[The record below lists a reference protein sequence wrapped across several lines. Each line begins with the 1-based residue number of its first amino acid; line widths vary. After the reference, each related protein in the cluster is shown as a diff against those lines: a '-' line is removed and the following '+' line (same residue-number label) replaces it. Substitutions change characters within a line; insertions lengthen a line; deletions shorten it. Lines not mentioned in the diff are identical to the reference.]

1 MPDGSKRNFSDEN
14 AILKDLLTLTKAATQ
29 RVEQLLQ
36 RAKVHCQS
44 VICDDGRVDP
54 VRLETHQLQA
64 HGLAWLATYTES
76 LRQMHN
82 WAASLAAEDQFSL
95 PNQLILQ
102 IGFAEYLQQIIG
114 GIPMSQSE
122 ILRPQDIGL
131 TPEDVG
137 DFQQSAVVQLMQ
149 SGNSQAAKTLLVT
162 LMQEDQGNLIFGNS
176 GLDEELEMIREQFRR
191 YTLERIEPHAHDW
204 HLQVID
210 PYGVASGASGGIV
223 GALAPHVPENW
234 SSKKA
239 FQFESLMMA
248 DGFWTS
254 VQAASGLSVG
264 YARLG
269 RVQPLPADAALDLA
283 LARGEN
289 TRQLWQGQAGW
300 QAAARAPIALRAR
313 YGAIFKRQG
322 LRWLDCPA
330 LAANGI

>member
-14 AILKDLLTLTKAATQ
+14 VILKDLLTLTKAATQ

-82 WAASLAAEDQFSL
+82 WAASLAAEDQFSS

-137 DFQQSAVVQLMQ
+137 DFQQSAVMQLMQ
-149 SGNSQAAKTLLVT
+149 NGNSQAAKTLLVT
-162 LMQEDQGNLIFGNS
+162 LMQEDQGF
-176 GLDEELEMIREQFRR
+176 
-191 YTLERIEPHAHDW
+191 
-204 HLQVID
+204 
-210 PYGVASGASGGIV
+210 
-223 GALAPHVPENW
+223 
-234 SSKKA
+234 
-239 FQFESLMMA
+239 
-248 DGFWTS
+248 
-254 VQAASGLSVG
+254 
-264 YARLG
+264 
-269 RVQPLPADAALDLA
+269 
-283 LARGEN
+283 
-289 TRQLWQGQAGW
+289 
-300 QAAARAPIALRAR
+300 
-313 YGAIFKRQG
+313 
-322 LRWLDCPA
+322 
-330 LAANGI
+330 